1 MSSRNWWIVANSAFA
16 VGIYIGMWNDVVW
29 IGYLTSMLVW
39 VMLLCYLMAFA
50 TRNRMHRY
58 KNPVHP
64 LVDKIADFVFYAA
77 LVASGWIVTAV
88 AYAFSCIVLNAVY
101 RKDARR

>member
-1 MSSRNWWIVANSAFA
+1 MSSRNWWILANSAFA
-16 VGIYIGMWNDVVW
+16 VGIYVGMWNDVEW

-39 VMLLCYLMAFA
+39 IMLVSYLMAFWA
-50 TRNRMHRY
+50 RSRAHRY
-58 KNPVHP
+58 KVPVHP
-64 LVDKIADFVFYAA
+64 VVDKIADYGFYAA

-101 RKDARR
+101 RRDARH

>member
-1 MSSRNWWIVANSAFA
+1 MSSRTWWILANSAFA
-16 VGIYIGMWNDVVW
+16 VGIYVGMWNDVEW

-39 VMLLCYLMAFA
+39 IMLVSYLMAFS
-50 TRNRMHRY
+50 TRNRLHRY
-58 KNPVHP
+58 KVPVHP
-64 LVDKIADFVFYAA
+64 VVDKIADFVFYAA

-101 RKDARR
+101 RRDARR